1 MKTLTIFTPT
11 YNRADTLLRTY
22 QSLCKQSCKDFEW
35 LIIDDGSTDNTAEV
49 VKKWI
54 KEASFKI
61 RYIYKENGGLY
72 TGYNTAYAN
81 IDTELNVCIDSDD
94 YMPQNGVELIVN
106 HWKKHGNFNYA
117 GIIGLDFFHNT
128 ENPIGGY
135 FPENIEEIYLLD
147 LETKNIH
154 FGDVKQVMRTDLM
167 REVAPLIGFIGEK
180 NFNPYYL
187 LIQVCDKYPLLV
199 LNQNLCFVEYQ
210 ESGMSR
216 NIYSQYF
223 NSPKSFAKSR
233 IIEMNLK
240 RSTFRCNI
248 KSAIHYVAECIISKD
263 KNWLYNTPKKMLTL
277 FVSPIGALLF
287 IYMYLKI
294 RKL

>member
-1 MKTLTIFTPT
+1 M
-11 YNRADTLLRTY
+11 
-22 QSLCKQSCKDFEW
+22 
-35 LIIDDGSTDNTAEV
+35 
-49 VKKWI
+49 
-54 KEASFKI
+54 
-61 RYIYKENGGLY
+61 
-72 TGYNTAYAN
+72 
-81 IDTELNVCIDSDD
+81 
-94 YMPQNGVELIVN
+94 
-106 HWKKHGNFNYA
+106 
-117 GIIGLDFFHNT
+117 
-128 ENPIGGY
+128 
-135 FPENIEEIYLLD
+135 
-147 LETKNIH
+147 ETKNIH
-154 FGDVKQVMRTDLM
+154 YGDVKQVMRTDLM

-187 LIQVCDKYPLLV
+187 LIQVCDEYPLLV

-240 RSTFRCNI
+240 RSTLRCNI

-294 RKL
+294 RKI